1 MDHNLTVTKNTG
13 LLVSIRNAEEARIAV
28 ATNCVSIIDLKEP
41 TDGSLGCVS
50 ISTAMEVLN
59 ELPANVVKSIA
70 LGEVIDWP
78 IWPDAGTG
86 SARDVLA
93 RFDYAK
99 VGLSGLADDP
109 VWKTRWKDCLSKIP
123 DGVERVAVA
132 YADSDLARSPS
143 VELVVES
150 ARDVGCSVL
159 LIDTYDKSSGGLLD
173 WIEIDTL
180 SAIVGG
186 AQKKGLKVVLAGSL
200 GIAEIKVV
208 QSADPDYVAVRGA
221 VCNDA
226 RTSTIVA
233 EKIIDVSGKAL
244 AAGIARRGCKTG
256 G

>member
-1 MDHNLTVTKNTG
+1 MNHNPTVIKNTG
-13 LLVSIRNAEEARIAV
+13 LLVSVRNAEEARIAV

-41 TDGSLGCVS
+41 ADGSLGCVS
-50 ISTAMEVLN
+50 IAIAMEVLN
-59 ELPANVVKSIA
+59 ELPANAVKSIA

-78 IWPDAGTG
+78 IWPEAETG
-86 SARDVLA
+86 STCDVLA
-93 RFDYAK
+93 RFNFAK
-99 VGLSGLADDP
+99 AGLSGLADDP
-109 VWKTRWKDCLSKIP
+109 AWKTRWKDCLSKIP

-173 WIEIDTL
+173 WIEIETL